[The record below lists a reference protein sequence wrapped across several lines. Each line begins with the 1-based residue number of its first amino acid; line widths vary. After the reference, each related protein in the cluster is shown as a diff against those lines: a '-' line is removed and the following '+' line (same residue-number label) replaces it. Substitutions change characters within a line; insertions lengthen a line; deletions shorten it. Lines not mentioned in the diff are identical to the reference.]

1 MRRDSGVAALA
12 LVAALTTSPLNAQ
25 PDMEPLTDDIS
36 RAELFDR
43 HLKPEGARALSKTF
57 AFPLDAEF
65 EGPKKPRKDSV
76 FGIDISHHNESR
88 CKCQIEW
95 TTMRAQNVAFV
106 YLKATQGSR
115 FFDPTFK
122 RHWKSIGDLPAEL
135 RLYRGAY
142 HFLSADVDALTQAG
156 HFLRVVPKL
165 QQADM
170 APCLDLEWDMR
181 KGPDG
186 KPVDAWASVAPIDI
200 ADRALAWLREVRDR
214 TGKTPIIYTNRFW
227 WNERIGEDRMALFK
241 EYPIWIADYSS
252 SRLATEKPMTPKGR
266 EWLLWQF
273 SEQASVLINGSPSQV
288 DANVFKGPIKKLK
301 TGLGIV
307 E

>member
-1 MRRDSGVAALA
+1 MLAALA
-12 LVAALTTSPLNAQ
+12 LPAVPAAALE
-25 PDMEPLTDDIS
+25 DMVALTDEPS
-36 RAELFDR
+36 RGELFER
-43 HLKPEGARALSKTF
+43 NLKPDDTRALTKTF

-65 EGPKKPRKDSV
+65 EAPGKPRKNSI

-88 CKCQIEW
+88 CKCKIDW

-106 YLKATQGSR
+106 YLKASQGAR

-122 RHWKSIGDLPAEL
+122 RNWERIAALPPEF

-142 HFLSADVDALTQAG
+142 HFLSADVDAVQQAQ

-165 QQADM
+165 QPADM

-186 KPVDAWASVAPIDI
+186 KTFDAWSKVAPIDI

-214 TGKTPIIYTNRFW
+214 TGKTPVIYTNRFW

-241 EYPIWIADYSS
+241 DFPIWIADYSA
-252 SRLATEKPMTPKGR
+252 SRLATEKPIAPKR
-266 EWLLWQF
+266 RDWLLWQF
-273 SEQASVLINGSPSQV
+273 SENATVLINGAPSQV
-288 DANVFKGPIKKLK
+288 DANVFKGPMSGLK
-301 TGLGIV
+301 RGLGIAD
-307 E
+307 